1 MYDVNGDGVISRDD
15 MLKTLRR
22 SGKTSKKILNA
33 SSKYLKELGKERT
46 ANISKKLDD
55 IMEDRCLYLM
65 VEEVRLTK
73 NNTLII
79 FIIIIILFY

>member
-55 IMEDRCLYLM
+55 IMEDRCLHLM
-65 VEEVRLTK
+65 VEEVR
-73 NNTLII
+73 
-79 FIIIIILFY
+79 